1 MQPESGIKTWQ
12 WVVTAIV
19 IVVLIVA
26 GVMAWGGKSSQ
37 APTTS
42 DTSATNSN
50 SATTG
55 SANSIIMADQ
65 YPGNV
70 VYVSSVQLSQPGW
83 VVIHEDNN
91 GQPGAIIGEAY
102 AGAGISPV
110 KVILTS
116 PTIDG
121 HSYYAM
127 LHSDNGDKK
136 FDVSVDL
143 PLKDQNGN
151 IIMKLFNASA
161 SAGASVK
168 G

>member
-19 IVVLIVA
+19 IVVLVVA

-42 DTSATNSN
+42 DTTAAGDSGAT
-50 SATTG
+50 AG
-55 SANSIIMADQ
+55 AVNSIIMADQ

-83 VVIHEDNN
+83 VVIHEDNK
-91 GQPGAIIGEAY
+91 GQPGAIIGETY
-102 AGAGISPV
+102 SGTGINPV

-116 PTIDG
+116 PMIDG
-121 HSYYAM
+121 QAYYAM

-151 IIMKLFNASA
+151 IIMKMFHASA